1 MGMPKFFF
9 DKIDMT
15 QGQICL
21 HGEDE
26 KHIKTVL
33 RAKEGEE
40 LTLCDG
46 EGMDYQCRI
55 SSLADGVQLEVL
67 SQAPCETEPK
77 TKITLYQGLPKADKM
92 ELIIQKCV
100 ELGVERIVAVSTER
114 AIVKLDKKEGKK
126 LERWQ
131 KIAEAAAKQSGRG
144 KIPEIGGQVLKFKD
158 AVAEAKRLDGAIIP
172 YEREEKTGLRE
183 FVKDFKGES
192 IGVFIGPEG
201 GFAEEE
207 IALAKEN
214 GITPITRAEQF
225 AAQLGRVVHADTHT
239 AFQTGAHF
247 HDRGFAHLAQS
258 LPDAGRQRGHHTG
271 KDDGGDLLRFRAV
284 QGQHV
289 YHFI

>member
-55 SSLADGVQLEVL
+55 SSLTDGVQLEIL
-67 SQAPCETEPK
+67 SKAPCETEPK

-114 AIVKLDKKEGKK
+114 AIV
-126 LERWQ
+126 
-131 KIAEAAAKQSGRG
+131 
-144 KIPEIGGQVLKFKD
+144 
-158 AVAEAKRLDGAIIP
+158 
-172 YEREEKTGLRE
+172 
-183 FVKDFKGES
+183 
-192 IGVFIGPEG
+192 
-201 GFAEEE
+201 
-207 IALAKEN
+207 
-214 GITPITRAEQF
+214 
-225 AAQLGRVVHADTHT
+225 
-239 AFQTGAHF
+239 
-247 HDRGFAHLAQS
+247 
-258 LPDAGRQRGHHTG
+258 
-271 KDDGGDLLRFRAV
+271 
-284 QGQHV
+284 
-289 YHFI
+289 